1 MAVLAEPAYLQAL
14 DKTSKMETI
23 IQPGPYNGVV
33 GTMYT
38 IVSDEGSRPVT
49 VPAKST
55 QRGRKGKTNASE
67 VVYKRGQGLE
77 GLWRGWKVSW
87 WGLVG
92 LWTAS
97 IAGGGGEGE
106 F

>member
-1 MAVLAEPAYLQAL
+1 MLAEPSYLQAL

-23 IQPGPYNGVV
+23 VQPGPYHGVV

-38 IVSDEGSRPVT
+38 IVSEEGSRPMPVPTKNPRARKSKAKVT
-49 VPAKST
+49 
-55 QRGRKGKTNASE
+55 E
-67 VVYKRGQGLE
+67 VIYKKGQGLD

-97 IAGGGGEGE
+97 VAGGGGEGE

>member
-1 MAVLAEPAYLQAL
+1 MAVLTKASYLQAL

-23 IQPGPYNGVV
+23 VQPGPYNGVI

-38 IVSDEGSRPVT
+38 IVSEEGSRPMS
-49 VPAKST
+49 KSP
-55 QRGRKGKTNASE
+55 QRVKKGKAKPSE
-67 VVYKRGQGLE
+67 VVYKKGQGLD

-92 LWTAS
+92 LWTAN

>member
-1 MAVLAEPAYLQAL
+1 MAVLAEPAYLEAL

-23 IQPGPYNGVV
+23 VQPGSYNGVV

-38 IVSDEGSRPVT
+38 IVSEEGSRAVT
-49 VPAKST
+49 SPAKSS
-55 QRGRKGKTNASE
+55 RARKGKAKVSE
-67 VVYKRGQGLE
+67 VVYRRGQGFD

-97 IAGGGGEGE
+97 MAGGGGEGE